1 MKYFFSIFIL
11 GFTLFYITRLIAK
24 SVTRKKKASE
34 FFIKHFSENRLY
46 TLSEVASSFNVEDEH
61 FHKLLSILQNYKY
74 FHFFNKRGVDMIK
87 DYYSGYELKFLIK
100 ILLKKN
106 KLK

>member
-1 MKYFFSIFIL
+1 MQYIFSIFIL
-11 GFTLFYITRLIAK
+11 GFTLFCVVRFIVK
-24 SVTRKKKASE
+24 SVIRKKKASK
-34 FFIKHFSENRLY
+34 FFIKHFNEDRLY
-46 TLSEVASSFNVEDEH
+46 TLSEVASSFNIEDEH